1 VDDDLGWLDATAQR
15 QLLASGEV
23 SARELVASAITRIE
37 RLNPA
42 LNAVIHTQF
51 EKALENPGV
60 PLLLKDVLA
69 TEAGQPYHC
78 GLRAAKSSGY
88 RATADSWLV
97 TRYKNA
103 GFVVL
108 GRTNTPE
115 LAGSV
120 TTEPLAY
127 GPTRNPWALDH
138 SPGGSSGGSAA
149 AVASGMVAVAHG
161 NDMGGSIRIPA
172 SDCGLVGLKPSR
184 ARTSLGP
191 EFGEY
196 WGPLTHQHVLT
207 RTVRDSAALLDMSAG
222 PGPGDPYSAPP
233 PNRPWASEVAT
244 DPGRL
249 RVGWRT
255 AVPDGSALST
265 DVMAAV
271 SGTAHLLEELGHHV
285 FDAAL
290 PALGDPVVAAA
301 AGTVFAVA
309 IARDVARWSA
319 ILGRDITP
327 ELEPHHAEVVWLGKE
342 IPATRWVA
350 DIETIQSWCRV
361 MARSWLDVDVLLLPV
376 MPEPPRPMG
385 EPSPGE
391 AGRLIAFTLPFNLT
405 GEPAISL
412 PLHRSVDG
420 LPVGVQL
427 VAPTGREDVLFRVAG
442 QLETARPWAHLRPP
456 TTST

>member
-1 VDDDLGWLDATAQR
+1 VDDDFGWLDATAQR
-15 QLLASGEV
+15 RLLASGEV
-23 SARELVASAITRIE
+23 SARELVASAIARIE

-51 EKALENPGV
+51 EEALEHPGV

-78 GLRAAKSSGY
+78 GLRAAKSSGH

-127 GPTRNPWALDH
+127 GPTRNPWALER

-172 SDCGLVGLKPSR
+172 SNCGLVGLKPSR

-207 RTVRDSAALLDMSAG
+207 RTVRDSAAMLDVSAG
-222 PGPGDPYSAPP
+222 PAPGDPYSAPP
-233 PNRPWASEVAT
+233 PARPWVNEVAT

-249 RVGWRT
+249 RVGYRT
-255 AVPDGSALST
+255 ALPDGSAPST
-265 DVMAAV
+265 EVAAAV
-271 SGTAHLLEELGHHV
+271 SGTAHLLEELGHDV
-285 FDAAL
+285 LDAVL
-290 PALGDPVVAAA
+290 PALDDPAVRAA
-301 AGTVFAVA
+301 AGTIFAVA

-319 ILGRDITP
+319 VLGRDITA
-327 ELEPHHAEVVWLGKE
+327 ELEADHVAVTRMGRE

-361 MARSWLDVDVLLLPV
+361 MARTWNDVDVLLLPV
-376 MPEPPRPMG
+376 MPDPPRPMG
-385 EPSPGE
+385 EPSPAE

-412 PLHRSVDG
+412 PLHQSVDG

-427 VAPTGREDVLFRVAG
+427 VAPTGREDLLFRVAG
-442 QLETARPWAHLRPP
+442 QLEIARPWAHLRPAMV
-456 TTST
+456 ST